1 MYDVL
6 VVGGGTAGL
15 TAAIYVLRSG
25 KTVMVVEPETFGG
38 QITYSPRVEN
48 FPGFKSISGNEF
60 AEMLVDQAL
69 SLGAETDFSK
79 VIKIEDEGKIK
90 KVITETGEHLAKSI
104 IIATGSKHRHLG
116 IEKEDELSGCGVSY
130 CAVCDGAFF
139 KGKEAA
145 VVGGGNAAL
154 QSAMH
159 LSAYCSK
166 VYLIHR
172 RDSFRG
178 EEHLASKLS
187 QKENIEFVLDSV
199 VESLQGESE
208 LKGIAVKNV
217 KTEEIRNIEIEGLFI
232 AVGQQPDNEVFAD
245 VVALDEAGYII
256 SGEDCKTSKDGIFA
270 AGDCRTKS
278 IRQLTTAAADGTV
291 AALSAC
297 SYVDAL

>member
-25 KTVMVVEPETFGG
+25 KSVMVVEPENFGG
-38 QITYSPRVEN
+38 QITYSPKVEN

-60 AEMLVDQAL
+60 AEMLVDQAME
-69 SLGAETDFSK
+69 LGAETDFSK
-79 VIKIEDEGKIK
+79 VIKIEDSGNIK
-90 KVITETGEHLAKSI
+90 KVITDSGEFLAKSV
-104 IIATGSKHRHLG
+104 IIATGAKHRHLG
-116 IEKEDELSGCGVSY
+116 IEREEDLSGCGVSY

-139 KGKEAA
+139 KGKSVA

-159 LSAYCSK
+159 LLSYCSK
-166 VYLIHR
+166 VYLVHR

-178 EEHLASKLS
+178 EEHLAARLKE
-187 QKENIEFVLDSV
+187 KENIEFVLDSV
-199 VESLQGESE
+199 VNR
-208 LKGIAVKNV
+208 LKGENDLSGITVKNV
-217 KTEEIRNIEIEGLFI
+217 KTGEEREIDIDGLFI
-232 AVGQQPDNEVFAD
+232 AVGQEPNNEVFKGFID
-245 VVALDEAGYII
+245 LDEAGYIV
-256 SGEDCKTSKDGIFA
+256 SGEDCKTSKMGIFA

-291 AALSAC
+291 AALAAC
-297 SYVDAL
+297 SYVDSI